1 MANKRISE
9 LDSST
14 GLSSGDLMVVVDAD
28 TGSTQKATISQAFDY
43 VVDAISVG
51 SAAGDVLTADGAGN
65 VFWSVP
71 APPSPAEPFDSI
83 QFNDAGSFGG
93 SSGLRW
99 VADQIRV
106 GGDDAGFLGNDAVFF
121 AASVLSPPQ
130 YAGNEVGL
138 GYSSSVGGSPATYL
152 KLGPTGDTG
161 ILQLQGPLGT
171 SPGLSLRYTNN
182 EYPVEKPLWID
193 ADGGPIRIG
202 NNSAAYLTTKVILGS
217 SSTSVRV
224 SDAFDLPTADGAAG
238 DVLTTDG
245 AGNVSWAASGGG
257 GTITGSG
264 TATQIAYFT
273 GASAIGSETAV
284 GSDSFTWDATNNRLG
299 VRTASPAA
307 VVDIAA
313 GTLSTES
320 ALRVT
325 ATSSGSV
332 NFFGASVDVT
342 GGNTGLQDTA
352 FIGTVSGATAVS
364 YSTVGVVGQ
373 NSSTQTLNSYFTN
386 AGGPIGV
393 RGASRGVNGSGVQT
407 GSSIHGNVGVLGF
420 ADGSVVNVGTAG
432 VAAHPEN
439 NHSNIGVVGTAAN
452 TGSGTAVAVG
462 GLFTVSTAT
471 GSPDP
476 SYGDSAALIAD
487 NQDTTFPIFLARDA
501 GTTTFS
507 IGNNGVVLAK
517 NTADST
523 TAFQVQNAAGTTVL
537 DVDTTTGRVG
547 IGTATPAYAIDAIG
561 SIYAT
566 DTAPYVWSQTTS
578 AANQAQVGVQAPG
591 GIYLQMRAA
600 GGTFAGTF
608 LGSSDANWTAINPN
622 NLAGNGLKIGVSFP
636 GSQLLLGSYEP
647 GTSNSAVR
655 LTLNNDEAIFNE
667 PGHDFDFRVE
677 SQTNPYMLFVDA
689 SANIVSIGTVA
700 PGATVTSVGYPFNT
714 VAEGS
719 SNAALAAWTFGNA
732 SPSTAAKMAM
742 ERARGTA
749 ASPSSLIAGDVIGE
763 IVFNGFTNQR
773 VAAAQILGYAA
784 TGWGA
789 SGSDAPGNLWF
800 MTSTDGSATP
810 AQRFAINAGVEAVV
824 NDPGNNFDFR
834 VGGTTDANALVVD
847 ASANAVGFGTAAPV
861 AKIDLASGQLAIPD
875 GTAAAPAVAFRDDL
889 NTGLFSPAND
899 VVGIAVNGTE
909 VARFNQSGAGSTP
922 VLLMGTTSVI
932 GAITVDSS
940 DPTGTAGVGMI
951 AHANAGT
958 AIQESFKGGQFAG
971 LRTRGTKASPTQVS
985 TDDGLL
991 NMIGVGYTAT
1001 GGYNYGAL
1009 VTFKAEQSYTS
1020 TASGGRI
1027 EFHTTTNGTSGS
1039 SFLGGSTTE
1048 RMRITNAGF
1057 IGIATP
1063 SPTAHLSVAEKFQV
1077 DSSGNVLKINNIT
1090 TSWPAIQGSSNS
1102 VLTNDGYGN
1111 LSWEQVPGTGLQAE
1125 SDTSGTI
1132 TLDFSQSL
1140 PTFRTYTIS
1149 TGVGS
1154 ITFASA
1160 AGTLD
1165 GGRSV
1170 SVKILNSSGGAT
1182 SLAFPVSWKFLGSAA
1197 PGSIAN
1203 GKSAVLSIAAYGTA
1217 DSDVVATYAVEP

>member
-1 MANKRISE
+1 
-9 LDSST
+9 
-14 GLSSGDLMVVVDAD
+14 
-28 TGSTQKATISQAFDY
+28 
-43 VVDAISVG
+43 
-51 SAAGDVLTADGAGN
+51 
-65 VFWSVP
+65 
-71 APPSPAEPFDSI
+71 
-83 QFNDAGSFGG
+83 
-93 SSGLRW
+93 
-99 VADQIRV
+99 
-106 GGDDAGFLGNDAVFF
+106 
-121 AASVLSPPQ
+121 
-130 YAGNEVGL
+130 
-138 GYSSSVGGSPATYL
+138 
-152 KLGPTGDTG
+152 LGPTGDTG

-257 GTITGSG
+257 GTISGSG

-284 GSDSFTWDATNNRLG
+284 GSNSFTWDSTNNRLG
-299 VRTASPAA
+299 VGTAAPAH
-307 VVDIAA
+307 VVDVQA
-313 GTLSTES
+313 GTLAGGGY
-320 ALRVT
+320 ALNVD
-325 ATSSGSV
+325 ATLTNVGGTVVSYIEGSV
-332 NFFGASVDVT
+332 SAIVPV
-342 GGNTGLQDTA
+342 
-352 FIGTVSGATAVS
+352 GTPI
-364 YSTVGVVGQ
+364 YGVVGYL
-373 NSSTQTLNSYFTN
+373 SGAGVPSTSYAGNFSTTL
-386 AGGPIGV
+386 AGNGADPVSAVQGNFGLL
-393 RGASRGVNGSGVQT
+393 GASAGSTVLG
-407 GSSIHGNVGVLGF
+407 HNVGVIGLANSSSARNYAVFGNTTG
-420 ADGSVVNVGTAG
+420 DTAG
-432 VAAHPEN
+432 
-439 NHSNIGVVGTAAN
+439 AN
-452 TGSGTAVAVG
+452 VAVTGMAKNNGGGVRIG
-462 GLFTVSTAT
+462 GLFASQTTGASQPTVNT
-471 GSPDP
+471 
-476 SYGDSAALIAD
+476 SAALIAD
-487 NQDTTFPIFLARDA
+487 NMDLSDPIFLARDA

-517 NTADST
+517 NTTDST

-537 DVDTTTGRVG
+537 DVDTMNGRVG
-547 IGTATPAYAIDAIG
+547 VGTATPAYAIDAIG

-719 SNAALAAWTFGNA
+719 NNAALAAWTFGNA

-847 ASANAVGFGTAAPV
+847 ASANAVGFGTADPV

-1009 VTFKAEQSYTS
+1009 VTFKTEEAYSS
-1020 TASGGRI
+1020 SASGGRI
-1027 EFHTTTNGTSGS
+1027 EFHTTANGTDGS
-1039 SFLGGSTTE
+1039 STLGGSTTE
-1048 RMRITNAGF
+1048 RLRITNAGF
-1057 IGIATP
+1057 VGIATP
-1063 SPTAHLSVAEKFQV
+1063 NPTAHLSVAEKFKV
-1077 DSSGNVLKINNIT
+1077 DSNGNVLKINNIT
-1090 TSWPAIQGSSNS
+1090 TSWPATQGSSNS
-1102 VLTNDGYGN
+1102 LLTNDGYGN

-1132 TLDFSQSL
+1132 TLDFSQNL

-1165 GGRSV
+1165 GGRSI
-1170 SVKILNSSGGAT
+1170 SVKILNSSGGST
-1182 SLAFPVSWKFLGSAA
+1182 SLTFPVSWKFLGSAA

-1203 GKSAVLSIAAYGTA
+1203 GKTAVLSIAAYGTA
-1217 DSDVVATYAVEP
+1217 DSDVVAAYAVEP